1 MRIATALDRPPSQY
15 FKKWIAYHTQL
26 FDKNDF
32 IFLNFGKSNNELKEY
47 LEDQGFN
54 DIVSLTIIETKHG
67 RRETFDEHLDRYLQA
82 GIESNSSF
90 ILHCPLENLVNP
102 DFGIYRQFISESTLV
117 INHLKRRVLTNQHK
131 FIFLDSDE
139 LLLCVDLGKAI
150 NTIYHSNFNQIVPA
164 GYTIVQ
170 SSEEHEL
177 DWNIPIYEQ
186 RSFWKR
192 EPYFY
197 DKPIIVQQDIN
208 WGHGRHA
215 HHHDPIPV
223 DENFVLFHMRDV
235 YFNYLY
241 NENLCTKALYPEQPE
256 DHRVGWE
263 SKEVFNKWVETRQLE
278 LTPIIDEVKV
288 LLKKYNI

>member
-1 MRIATALDRPPSQY
+1 MKIATALDRPPSQY
-15 FKKWIAYHTQL
+15 FKKWITHHTQL
-26 FDKNDF
+26 FERENF
-32 IFLNFGKSNNELKEY
+32 IFINFYKDNTNLTEY
-47 LEDQGFN
+47 LKTQEFKS
-54 DIVSLTIIETKHG
+54 ITIISLEISKPG
-67 RRETFDEHLDRYLQA
+67 NINPFEEALDILLQT
-82 GIESNSSF
+82 GIESNNTF
-90 ILHCPLENLVNP
+90 IFHCPLDKIVNP
-102 DFGIYRQFISESTLV
+102 DLSFYHQFIIESTNI
-117 INHLKRRVLTNQHK
+117 INKLKLKILKNNHK

-139 LLLCVDLGKAI
+139 LIVCDNINALLD
-150 NTIYHSNFNQIVPA
+150 TNFTQIVPI
-164 GYTIVQ
+164 GYTVIQ
-170 SSEEHEL
+170 TQEENEL
-177 DWNIPIYEQ
+177 NWDIPIHQQ

-223 DENFVLFHMRDV
+223 NENVTLFHLRDV
-235 YFNYLY
+235 CFNYLY

-263 SKEVFNKWVETRQLE
+263 SKEVFDKWVETRQLE